1 MTVLNCQNKSGSLIV
16 IIFLS
21 LLVIFLQSIIA
32 MFLFDCKV
40 IVWLNIYIIY
50 SIIELD
56 TSTAYLCRVA

>member
-1 MTVLNCQNKSGSLIV
+1 MTVLNCQNKSGSLID
-16 IIFLS
+16 IIFFVFVS
-21 LLVIFLQSIIA
+21 DFLQSIIA

-56 TSTAYLCRVA
+56 TSTAYLCRMA